1 MEYQT
6 GRFPKSD
13 SLFAQTDNEQLV
25 GSIFKGKPVPSTQEP
40 INESIKQAVL
50 QAVKERV
57 YGKTYN

>member
-1 MEYQT
+1 MKYQT
-6 GRFPKSD
+6 GRFLQND
-13 SLFAQTDNEQLV
+13 SLFIQADNEQLV
-25 GSIFKGKPVPSTQEP
+25 GSVFKRKSVPSTQEP